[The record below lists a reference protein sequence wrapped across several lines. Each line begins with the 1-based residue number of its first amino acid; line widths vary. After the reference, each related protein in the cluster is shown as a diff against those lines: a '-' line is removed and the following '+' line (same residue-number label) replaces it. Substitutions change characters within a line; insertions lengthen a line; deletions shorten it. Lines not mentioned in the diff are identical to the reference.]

1 MAYFK
6 APNNSVHYL
15 DDSEFVFLLPEGVV
29 EITKE
34 EAEVLTYVPPTPHP
48 EPEPVAELDP
58 VEKLRAFLAAN
69 PDVAAIL

>member
-1 MAYFK
+1 MPHYK
-6 APNNSVHYL
+6 APDNSVHFI
-15 DDSEFVFLLPEGVV
+15 DSEEFVFLLPEGVV

-34 EAEVLTYVPPTPHP
+34 EAEVLTYVPPPPPP